1 MKKIDEKN
9 LFDLTYPQFQTVVVA
24 PSEAPDFLCYID
36 NEPILGVEITEL
48 FKNEGHARLKK
59 ISEYGLQ
66 LLQSKKYK
74 HRLDKKYINVTTAKI
89 KNPDDNFEKEIP
101 VIFEPGMT
109 AKEIMVCINSTIGKK
124 CKKGK
129 GYLRSA
135 PEIDLIIH
143 DASEIFSSVDR
154 QAIFRTLSLHLDR
167 SLLPSPF
174 REIFLVTK
182 HSGKI
187 IKLPIK
193 LAIFLEDV
201 FIFEKLISE
210 ELLQKEQRRPN
221 EIFYVLFYC
230 LEQRG
235 YGYYKVNAEN
245 DKVTIIVGS
254 HEYTYA
260 LTGKTI
266 NWLPFQRSS
275 QEKKYETLSECIAD
289 KNAYEVEIGQRFI
302 EERGKISCFVDIFSE
317 SEYNQEDAPDLKTVR

>member
-9 LFDLTYPQFQTVVVA
+9 LFDLTYPHFQMVVVT

-36 NEPILGVEITEL
+36 NDLILGVEITEL

-59 ISEYGLQ
+59 IPEYGHQ

-74 HRLDKKYINVTTAKI
+74 HRLDKKFINVTTAKI
-89 KNPDDNFEKEIP
+89 KNPDDNLEIEIP
-101 VIFEPGMT
+101 VIFEPGMS
-109 AKEIMVCINSTIGKK
+109 AKEIMVCLNSTIGKK

-129 GYLRSA
+129 DYLRSA

-182 HSGKI
+182 NSEKVIKI
-187 IKLPIK
+187 PIK
-193 LAIFLEDV
+193 LAMFLEDA

-210 ELLQKEQRRPN
+210 EPLLKEQRRPY
-221 EIFYVLFYC
+221 EKFYVLFHC
-230 LEQRG
+230 LEQSG
-235 YGYYKVNAEN
+235 YGYYKVNAEK
-245 DKVTIIVGS
+245 DKITIIVGS
-254 HEYTYA
+254 HEYAYA
-260 LTGKTI
+260 LAGKTI
-266 NWLPFQRSS
+266 NWLPFQRSNP
-275 QEKKYETLSECIAD
+275 EKKYETLSECIAD
-289 KNAYEVEIGQRFI
+289 KNAYEIEIGQRFL
-302 EERGKISCFVDIFSE
+302 EERVKNSCFIDIFSE
-317 SEYNQEDAPDLKTVR
+317 SEYSQGDAPDLKTVR